1 MKSAGRFTGVI
12 LLLVPLGCA
21 RDQDYLDVIK
31 DRQAAMEELVA
42 TLESIKDAA
51 SMADA
56 RRTLEAN
63 SEKYEA
69 IARRAEALPKPPP
82 SRVKEQMQVDAP
94 LATATMQRAG
104 IEAKRISQ
112 LPGGVEFLKQFQA
125 TKGLLS
131 AVQK

>member
-1 MKSAGRFTGVI
+1 MKLVGRALGVL

-42 TLESIKDAA
+42 TLESIQDAS

-56 RRTLEAN
+56 RRMLEAN

-82 SRVKEQMQVDAP
+82 PRVKEQMQVDAA

-104 IEAKRISQ
+104 VEANRISR
-112 LPGGVEFLKQFQA
+112 LPGGVEFLRQFQA